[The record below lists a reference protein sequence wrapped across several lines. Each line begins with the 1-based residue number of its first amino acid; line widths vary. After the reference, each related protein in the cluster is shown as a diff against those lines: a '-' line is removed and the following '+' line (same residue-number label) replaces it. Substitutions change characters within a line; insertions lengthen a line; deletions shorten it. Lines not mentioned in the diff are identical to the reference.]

1 MNEVA
6 AGAELAFEFI
16 ETIAE
21 LEAPPAVLESFRA
34 AAGQFGYSTFALG
47 ALPAPGSPELK
58 SFFVSAWPEYWVETY
73 VAEGLAINDPNIGYA
88 YEHILPASFSEL
100 RERQFG
106 GREGVRT
113 LEIATAHGWPE
124 GLTIPVHGPR
134 GYRGMIVVAGETK
147 NLPLRQRAA
156 LHMMALYMHER
167 LKALMAPD
175 LATPMDEL
183 PRLTRGEIECIR
195 WLLAGKSD
203 WEIGEILGIAE
214 ATAHWRIEQAKKK
227 LGVKTRAQLTALA
240 VYHGLVQP

>member
-1 MNEVA
+1 MPEAAALSFDFVEKLPALDSPEAVISAFGDA
-6 AGAELAFEFI
+6 AG
-16 ETIAE
+16 
-21 LEAPPAVLESFRA
+21 R
-34 AAGQFGYSTFALG
+34 FGYSTFALG
-47 ALPAPGSPELK
+47 ALPAPGSPALQ
-58 SFFVSAWPEYWVETY
+58 SFFVSTWPGYWVDTY

-88 YEHILPASFSEL
+88 YEHILPATFSEL

-134 GYRGMIVVAGETK
+134 GYRGLITVAGETK
-147 NLPLRQRAA
+147 DLPLRQRAA

-167 LKALMAPD
+167 LKELMAPH
-175 LATPMDEL
+175 LATPIAEQ

-214 ATAHWRIEQAKKK
+214 ATAHWRIERAKKK